1 MITILTVNDNNII
14 LTALGQVTFNLINMF
29 NMKIKE
35 VRLLQLTKL
44 KLHLQRLMKVTR
56 LSWMY

>member
-35 VRLLQLTKL
+35 VRLL
-44 KLHLQRLMKVTR
+44 
-56 LSWMY
+56 